1 MYISRLKC
9 EISAQEKL
17 LLNSKQYQLT
27 DKEVEQTKNALTA
40 YRNELKN
47 FKNAISCND
56 RHYKKVDRQAQR
68 LGTNPLTA

>member
-27 DKEVEQTKNALTA
+27 DKEVEQTKKALTA

-47 FKNAISCND
+47 FKKGGN
-56 RHYKKVDRQAQR
+56 
-68 LGTNPLTA
+68 